1 MKIIFYLILQH
12 IEGNMV
18 TFENNE
24 SDEFDTIILST
35 GYNIELK
42 YLSDSIR
49 TKIYSDQK
57 QTKLNVN
64 IAN

>member
-1 MKIIFYLILQH
+1 LQH

>member
-1 MKIIFYLILQH
+1 
-12 IEGNMV
+12 MV

>member
-1 MKIIFYLILQH
+1 MQH